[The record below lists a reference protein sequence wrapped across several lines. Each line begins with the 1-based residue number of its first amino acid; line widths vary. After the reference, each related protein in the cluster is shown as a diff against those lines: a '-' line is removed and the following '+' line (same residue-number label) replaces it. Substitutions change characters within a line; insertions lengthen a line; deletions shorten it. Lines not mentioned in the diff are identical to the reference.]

1 MSIISEAKKV
11 FPDIVPELGNYYGQI
26 SEWDRIYSNMPP
38 WKKVKKSGLYAS
50 GNRSMSMLLAAKVA
64 ADEFSRLTF
73 SEQVTVS
80 AAEPYG
86 EYVSKVLDKCG
97 FWRRFPDFL
106 SCM

>member
-11 FPDIVPELGNYYGQI
+11 FPEIVPELGNYYGQI

-64 ADEFSRLTF
+64 AD
-73 SEQVTVS
+73 
-80 AAEPYG
+80 
-86 EYVSKVLDKCG
+86 
-97 FWRRFPDFL
+97 
-106 SCM
+106 